1 MGGNRWDEI
10 QGAARDVADWVCAD
24 PADRN
29 RMADDLIRL
38 VGLIIQGTGKGV
50 AIDGESDMNECR
62 TFGEESPG
70 DSTVAYGRYLVGERI
85 QTSAQ
90 TVMDESSNAGCDLD
104 RYERDGLAPVW
115 TSTRKQAHPSWLPVP
130 PWRDRRHAE
139 QAQVDEMNAAVRAAK
154 AAPVDE
160 RAQHVDAIF
169 QGGTQ
174 PTLTERATAAAAFFQ
189 PRDTQQVGCNWL
201 PGDATTACD
210 FDPDCPVHGDAIGRR
225 NTGRC
230 GDPDEQA
237 DGVPDHLY
245 NEACEGTCCG
255 GNVGPADLPEVPV
268 PLHTFPDHINQDGQ
282 GVTKPEVTVDEQA
295 KDRPLFAPGALAYY
309 RRVLGLD
316 KPDPAAD
323 MVGKVVPLC
332 NPEPVDLSGF
342 TVPTADAP
350 HACQPVTALDGGDRP
365 DLGIDGKPYTICGIC
380 GLLMNGL
387 GPDGVFEGDG
397 HGDPSH
403 RA

>member
-50 AIDGESDMNECR
+50 AIDGESGMNECR

-189 PRDTQQVGCNWL
+189 PRDTQQAGCNWL

-230 GDPDEQA
+230 GAPDEQA

-255 GNVGPADLPEVPV
+255 GNVGPAD
-268 PLHTFPDHINQDGQ
+268 
-282 GVTKPEVTVDEQA
+282 
-295 KDRPLFAPGALAYY
+295 
-309 RRVLGLD
+309 
-316 KPDPAAD
+316 PAAD
-323 MVGKVVPLC
+323 MVGKVVPLG

-350 HACQPVTALDGGDRP
+350 HACQPVTALDGDDRP